1 MRKKSNNQLI
11 RLNKVLSKSG
21 FGSRKEADKLIKIG
35 AVKIN
40 DKIINKLGGKVRITD
55 TIKVFNK
62 EIRYDNN
69 IYILLNKPKDFIIK
83 NEENKDIKDIYSLLK
98 GIKEKLFLV
107 SKIENDASGLI
118 LLTNDKELR
127 QKLEDNKYKI
137 KEVYSVLLNREIND
151 FDIQKIKR
159 GIIIDNKLVSIKN
172 IKKLKTGSDLGLE
185 IVSGYSSKIKEVFRY
200 LNYEIKNLDRT
211 LYGPFTKKN
220 LSRGKWKK
228 LSKRDFMNLKSFY
241 F

>member
-159 GIIIDNKLVSIKN
+159 GIIIDNKLVNIKN

>member
-69 IYILLNKPKDFIIK
+69 IYILLNKPKDFITK

-107 SKIENDASGLI
+107 SKIENDTSGLI

-127 QKLEDNKYKI
+127 QKIEDNKYRI

-151 FDIQKIKR
+151 YDIQKIKR

-228 LSKRDFMNLKSFY
+228 LSERDFMNLKSFY

>member
-69 IYILLNKPKDFIIK
+69 IYILLNKPKDFITK

-118 LLTNDKELR
+118 LLTNDKELI

>member
-35 AVKIN
+35 AVKVN
-40 DKIINKLGGKVRITD
+40 GKIINKLGGKVRITD
-55 TIKVFNK
+55 TIKVYNK
-62 EIRYDNN
+62 EIQYDNN

-98 GIKEKLFLV
+98 RIKEKLFLV

>member
-83 NEENKDIKDIYSLLK
+83 NEENNDIKDIYSLLK

>member
-118 LLTNDKELR
+118 LLTNDKELK

-159 GIIIDNKLVSIKN
+159 GIIIDNKLVNIKN

>member
-118 LLTNDKELR
+118 LLTNDKELK

-137 KEVYSVLLNREIND
+137 KEVYSILLNREIND

>member
-83 NEENKDIKDIYSLLK
+83 NKENKDIKDIYSLLK

-118 LLTNDKELR
+118 LLTNDKELK

-137 KEVYSVLLNREIND
+137 KEVYSILLNREIND

-220 LSRGKWKK
+220 LTRGKWKK

>member
-1 MRKKSNNQLI
+1 MFYLWSHI
-11 RLNKVLSKSG
+11 C
-21 FGSRKEADKLIKIG
+21 
-35 AVKIN
+35 
-40 DKIINKLGGKVRITD
+40 
-55 TIKVFNK
+55 
-62 EIRYDNN
+62 
-69 IYILLNKPKDFIIK
+69 
-83 NEENKDIKDIYSLLK
+83 
-98 GIKEKLFLV
+98 
-107 SKIENDASGLI
+107 
-118 LLTNDKELR
+118 NDKELR

>member
-35 AVKIN
+35 AVKVN
-40 DKIINKLGGKVRITD
+40 GKIINKLGGKVRITD
-55 TIKVFNK
+55 TIKVYNK
-62 EIRYDNN
+62 EINYDNN

-83 NEENKDIKDIYSLLK
+83 NKEKNDIKDIYSLLK
-98 GIKEKLFLV
+98 GINEKLFLV
-107 SKIENDASGLI
+107 SKIENDATGLI

-127 QKLEDNKYKI
+127 QKIEDNKYKI

-159 GIIIDNKLVSIKN
+159 GIIIDNKLVCIKN

-185 IVSGYSSKIKEVFRY
+185 IVSGYSSKIKEVFRH

-220 LSRGKWKK
+220 LTRGKWKK

>member
-118 LLTNDKELR
+118 LLTNDKELK

>member
-107 SKIENDASGLI
+107 SKIGNDTSGLI

>member
-55 TIKVFNK
+55 TIKVYNK
-62 EIRYDNN
+62 EIQYDNN
-69 IYILLNKPKDFIIK
+69 IYILLNKPKGFIIK
-83 NEENKDIKDIYSLLK
+83 NEEKNDIKDIYSLLK

-137 KEVYSVLLNREIND
+137 KEVYSILLNREIND

>member
-69 IYILLNKPKDFIIK
+69 IYILLNKPKDFITK

>member
-83 NEENKDIKDIYSLLK
+83 NEENNDIKDIYSLLK

-118 LLTNDKELR
+118 LLTNDKELK

-159 GIIIDNKLVSIKN
+159 GIIIDNKLVNIKN

>member
-21 FGSRKEADKLIKIG
+21 FGSRKDADKLIKIG
-35 AVKIN
+35 AVKVN
-40 DKIINKLGGKVRITD
+40 GKIINKLGGKVRITD

-118 LLTNDKELR
+118 LLTNDKELK

-185 IVSGYSSKIKEVFRY
+185 IASGYSSKIKKVFRY

>member
-35 AVKIN
+35 AVKVN
-40 DKIINKLGGKVRITD
+40 GKIINKLGGKVRITD
-55 TIKVFNK
+55 TIKVYNK

-83 NEENKDIKDIYSLLK
+83 NEENNDSKDIYSLLK

-107 SKIENDASGLI
+107 SKIENDTSGLI

>member
-35 AVKIN
+35 AVKVN
-40 DKIINKLGGKVRITD
+40 GKIINKLGGKVRITD

-98 GIKEKLFLV
+98 GINEKLFLV
-107 SKIENDASGLI
+107 SKIENDATGLI

-127 QKLEDNKYKI
+127 QKIEDNKYKI

>member
-35 AVKIN
+35 AVKVN
-40 DKIINKLGGKVRITD
+40 GKIINKLGGKVRITD
-55 TIKVFNK
+55 TIKVYNK

-83 NEENKDIKDIYSLLK
+83 NKERNDIKDIYSLLK

>member
-107 SKIENDASGLI
+107 SKIENDATGLI